1 MTVAIARVT
10 LFLGESH
17 SLKDKRMVLRKVKD
31 LVRNKFN
38 VSIAQVSED
47 DRWQRAVTDLKNEG
61 LVKAFG
67 ISVNRWEPTSAFKA
81 FRTGLIDGANNPN
94 AVPPFGIPARID
106 SVTPLPAFRTVNQF
120 IEAYCKPV

>member
-38 VSIAQVSED
+38 VSVAQVSED
-47 DRWQRAVTDLKNEG
+47 DRWQRAVLGLSLVGSDRKFAESAMDEVLRFIRGHVQVSNEEKE
-61 LVKAFG
+61 LQSFG
-67 ISVNRWEPTSAFKA
+67 DELIGPDFKHWE
-81 FRTGLIDGANNPN
+81 
-94 AVPPFGIPARID
+94 
-106 SVTPLPAFRTVNQF
+106 
-120 IEAYCKPV
+120 E